1 MMMLLGRARALVAH
15 HPLPDLHALHQV
27 QLLELVEDPID
38 ARAADAPPPW
48 VSLSA
53 LDIRDAE
60 HARLRRQQREQCAAR
75 PTALVTGGCQ
85 RRLGALDPLF
95 TAHLSHLVSA

>member
-1 MMMLLGRARALVAH
+1 MMMLLGRARALIAH

-60 HARLRRQQREQCAAR
+60 RARLRRQQLEQCAAR
-75 PTALVTGGCQ
+75 APARVTGRCQ
-85 RRLGALDPLF
+85 RRLSALDPPF
-95 TAHLSHLVSA
+95 SVHLSHLVSA